1 MCDYSLETYQSQPAL
16 LGETYETHSFPSHT
30 VGFIEPGNATIAV
43 CMAYDT
49 RLKLLDIPNKVQ
61 KAHNVGT
68 EEEVIFARMETGLHH
83 DGVQFVNG
91 VQVTLQQLGPGV
103 KAIPIDILLAPVK
116 EPEMVEAI

>member
-1 MCDYSLETYQSQPAL
+1 MCDYSLETYQSRPAR

-30 VGFIEPGNATIAV
+30 VGFIAPGDTAIAV

-49 RLKLLDIPNKVQ
+49 RLKLLDITSKVQ
-61 KAHNVGT
+61 RACNVRT
-68 EEEVIFARMETGLHH
+68 EEEVIFARTEAGLHH
-83 DGVQFVNG
+83 DGVQFANG

-103 KAIPIDILLAPVK
+103 KAIPVDILLAPVK